1 MEMKQSQFV
10 IDSIRDIGSKL
21 RDIANDISSNN
32 AMSTSTTDI
41 NKIHVEEWNDN
52 MHITITYGNWGS
64 QLEFRIPFDEL
75 HTLVSKIIEF
85 TIFPD
90 DKK

>member
-1 MEMKQSQFV
+1 MKQSQFV
-10 IDSIRDIGSKL
+10 IDSVRDISSKL
-21 RDIANDISSNN
+21 KDIADVMSSNN
-32 AMSTSTTDI
+32 AMPMSTIVDI
-41 NKIHVEEWNDN
+41 NKIHVEEWNNN
-52 MHITITYGNWGS
+52 MHVDITYDNWGR
-64 QLEFRIPFDEL
+64 QLELRIPLDEL